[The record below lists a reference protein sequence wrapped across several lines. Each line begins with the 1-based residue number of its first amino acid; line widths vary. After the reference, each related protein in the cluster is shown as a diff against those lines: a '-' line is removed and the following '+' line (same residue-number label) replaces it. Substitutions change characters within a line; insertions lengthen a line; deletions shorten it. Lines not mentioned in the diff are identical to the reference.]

1 MLNLEG
7 DQQQYVNLER
17 VPLLLLKG
25 TAGCGKTTIGIYRAI
40 RLAEQGRR
48 VLVVTFNRTLA
59 SATKTLVE
67 ELIGPLPVNLTV
79 STAHSIMSSLLGARF
94 NIPRGQQAGL
104 PRQFLREALA
114 KVRAC
119 ETAQVLKRD
128 ESFFL
133 DEIQWVL
140 KGLDLSSVE
149 AYKVVKRYGRKT
161 ALGPIQREAVWK
173 VYELYRKRMDAANIH
188 EWADAALLTLRMAQ
202 AGPLARV
209 FDDKIGRAHV

>member
-1 MLNLEG
+1 MT
-7 DQQQYVNLER
+7 Q

-40 RLAEQGRR
+40 NLAQQGRR
-48 VLVVTFNRTLA
+48 VLVVTFNSTLA

-67 ELIGPLPVNLTV
+67 ELIGPLPANVV
-79 STAHSIMSSLLGARF
+79 VKTAHSIMASLLGPRF
-94 NIPRGQQAGL
+94 TIPKGRQAGL

-114 KVRAC
+114 EVSAH

-128 ESFFL
+128 ENFFL

-149 AYKVVKRYGRKT
+149 AYKVVKRYGRK
-161 ALGPIQREAVWK
+161 
-173 VYELYRKRMDAANIH
+173 
-188 EWADAALLTLRMAQ
+188 
-202 AGPLARV
+202 
-209 FDDKIGRAHV
+209 